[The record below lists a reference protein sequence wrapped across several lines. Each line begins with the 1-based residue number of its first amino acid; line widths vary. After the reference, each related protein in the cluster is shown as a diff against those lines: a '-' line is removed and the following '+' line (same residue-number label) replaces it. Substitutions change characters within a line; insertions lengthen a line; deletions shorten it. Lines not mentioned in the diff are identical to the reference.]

1 MKKLY
6 MFFLLIFSSAFV
18 NAQDPIEQTAGIIQ
32 SGEIQ
37 QLAKTFAP
45 TVELA
50 IPGAEDSYPA
60 AKAAELLEAFFKQNQ
75 PRSVKILHRI
85 ISNPNYRFAVLL
97 VSTSNGNY
105 RMSFNLKNKSGHF
118 ELNDVHIESQR
129 QNSP

>member
-1 MKKLY
+1 MSKLCL
-6 MFFLLIFSSAFV
+6 FFLLIFPTAFV
-18 NAQDPIEQTAGIIQ
+18 NAQDPIEHTAGFIK

-45 TVELA
+45 TVELS

-60 AKAAELLEAFFKQNQ
+60 TKAAELLEAFFKQNQ

-85 ISNPNYRFAVLL
+85 TSNPHYRFAVLL

-105 RMSFNLKNKSGHF
+105 RMSFNLKNKGGHF
-118 ELNDVHIESQR
+118 ELNDLHIEPQR